1 MLISNNRVIDLKAPG
16 NTRFISDY
24 VCGIDH
30 PGEVLGVTVDLEGEA
45 RGILGA
51 APFDMTM
58 FDEDVVELVEL
69 TVHDRAQFPLI
80 GTVGTR
86 VAIDTGAAGAPSARW
101 ETLQNL
107 GKMSRLIIP
116 TIQGGMMA
124 LSVVPLR
131 SLRIWRHKPDR
142 LTPAANPSLLTLKI
156 KDGWSYATLSAMVH
170 V

>member
-1 MLISNNRVIDLKAPG
+1 MLTPNNRIIDLHAPG
-16 NTRFISDY
+16 NTRLITEY

-30 PGEVLGVTVDLEGEA
+30 PGEILGVTVDLEGEA

-51 APFDMTM
+51 APFDMLA
-58 FDEDVVELVEL
+58 FDREVVELVEL
-69 TVHDRAQFPLI
+69 TIHDRPGFPLI
-80 GTVGTR
+80 GTIGTR
-86 VAIDTGAAGAPSARW
+86 VAVDTGSAGAPSAKW

-107 GKMSRLIIP
+107 GKGTRLIVP

-124 LSVVPLR
+124 LSTVPLK
-131 SLRIWRHKPDR
+131 SLKIWRHKPDK
-142 LTPAANPSLLTLKI
+142 LVPGANPSLLTLKI